1 MKQFVLSHR
10 GKKSGHQS
18 DGSDDDEDGSLL
30 SMPNTFPAR
39 ELTFIAKLA
48 EDLNLNISWDEYDED
63 QNLVVWRFPSSTETR
78 ADEEESSEDEEED
91 DEEEEEDD
99 EVDSDDEPRS
109 TSRGHSGG
117 ASSIAAPV
125 GRNPMV
131 QQQMRGL
138 SPSNSAS
145 EDFRDQQRPV
155 RTLPQI
161 PQRGRSP
168 AGMCNS
174 E

>member
-39 ELTFIAKLA
+39 ERTFIAKLA

-78 ADEEESSEDEEED
+78 ADEAESSEDEEALAAVDRVLQKYEKAKVAED
-91 DEEEEEDD
+91 DDD
-99 EVDSDDEPRS
+99 DDFDERHE
-109 TSRGHSGG
+109 RGIQQKMDEWKRGYYRVSLTG
-117 ASSIAAPV
+117 ANSIY
-125 GRNPMV
+125 
-131 QQQMRGL
+131 
-138 SPSNSAS
+138 
-145 EDFRDQQRPV
+145 
-155 RTLPQI
+155 
-161 PQRGRSP
+161 GRSLQ
-168 AGMCNS
+168 AHRKS
-174 E
+174 